1 MFIIKAENL
10 TMEKG
15 VRKLFEDVTFDIL
28 PNERIALLG
37 MNGVGKTSLINGLL
51 RREPM
56 AEGDIYYG
64 VEWSNIG
71 YMVQAEESR
80 TDLPLW
86 NWVVSEHP
94 KEQLRKTM
102 IQLENQLEK
111 DSSDAAVLKEYN
123 EAISQYLEVDGY
135 QWEMEI
141 DSRLLEIGLIEELW
155 HTPFKQLSGGQKTRA
170 KLVKLMLEN
179 PQFIILDEPTNH
191 LDLETIDW
199 LVKWLQAF
207 QGTVLFVSHEREFID
222 RVAKAIFELT
232 PEGLT
237 RYEGGYQEYE
247 AQKEIEEKTRQQ
259 QYENQEKERRKLKE
273 LIQQYKGWHASA
285 NAKASVRD
293 PYAQKKASKQA
304 SKLKAKESALEH
316 LEKEAIQKPKQ
327 PSRINTQIHSSEFT
341 GKRMVHVDQ
350 VSKSYGDKA
359 ILKDVNVDILKGDR
373 IGVVGANGSGKTTL
387 LELISDLSEGDQGA
401 IHYNPQVKIGQFFQ
415 EFEQLNEQNTILD
428 EIMELPNMKQTDAR
442 TILACF
448 LFRREEVYKAIGNLS
463 EGEKGRVAFVKLYFS
478 DANLLILDEPNNY
491 FDISSREIIEDA
503 LVNYPGSIVLVTHDP
518 YLLRAISN
526 KIISL
531 EQQTMQV
538 FNGTYGDWVNHVN
551 VESEEQQLLNQ
562 LAELEARYSQGLL
575 EEYESSQQEE
585 EKIEAL
591 KDLKAEIEWLKEQIG
606 QKSNN

>member
-1 MFIIKAENL
+1 MFVIKAENL

-28 PNERIALLG
+28 PNERVALLG

-51 RREPM
+51 ELEPI

-71 YMVQAEESR
+71 YMVQAEESH
-80 TDLPLW
+80 TDLPLR
-86 NWVVSEHP
+86 NWVVREHP
-94 KEQLRKTM
+94 KEQLRRTL
-102 IQLENQLEK
+102 IQLEK
-111 DSSDAAVLKEYN
+111 DPRDAAILKEYN

-141 DSRLLEIGLIEELW
+141 ESSLLEMGLIEETW
-155 HTPFKQLSGGQKTRA
+155 HIPFKQLSGGQKTRA

-179 PQFIILDEPTNH
+179 AQFIILDEPTNH

-222 RVAKAIFELT
+222 RVATAIFELT
-232 PEGLT
+232 SEGLT
-237 RYEGGYQEYE
+237 RYEGGYKEYE
-247 AQKEIEEKTRQQ
+247 AQKEIEEETRRQ
-259 QYENQEKERRKLKE
+259 QYENQEKERRKLKD

-316 LEKEAIQKPKQ
+316 LEKEAIQKPKK
-327 PSRINTQIHSSEFT
+327 PGRINAQMDASEFT

-373 IGVVGANGSGKTTL
+373 IGVVGANGSGKTTF
-387 LELISDLSEGDQGA
+387 LELISGLSEGDQGA

-428 EIMELPNMKQTDAR
+428 EIMELPNMNQTDAR

-448 LFRREEVYKAIGNLS
+448 LFRREEVFKTIGNLS

-478 DANLLILDEPNNY
+478 EANLLILDEPNNY

-562 LAELEARYSQGLL
+562 LTELEARYSQGLL

-585 EKIEAL
+585 EKVEAL
-591 KDLKAEIEWLKEQIG
+591 KDLKAEIERLKEQVNKLNG
-606 QKSNN
+606 SL